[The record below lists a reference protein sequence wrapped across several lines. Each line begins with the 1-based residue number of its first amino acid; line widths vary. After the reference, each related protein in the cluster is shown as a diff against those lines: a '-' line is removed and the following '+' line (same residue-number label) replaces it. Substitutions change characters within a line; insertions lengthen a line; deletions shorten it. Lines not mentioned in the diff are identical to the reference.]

1 MCAWQTFRIM
11 RSGIPAFNF
20 LPRIF
25 GRPKRKGAGSKEKRK
40 KRPERT
46 VSEHAE
52 GMIQVFIAGGGIG
65 GTYTALN
72 LIREGV
78 DPHGIT
84 VVADEW
90 PPYSRHRLPEALKC
104 GYLGGLELGVAKE
117 LMDAGVN
124 VVSPA
129 RVVSIDPVSREVT
142 IQYVGKGEEEVSY
155 DCLVV
160 ATGGKPF
167 IPPIPGTRL
176 KGVTTFYRLND
187 VRRLLALRRGDSAV
201 VVGGG
206 LVGVAAAIS
215 LRRMGL
221 RVALI
226 ELKRSLLPQ
235 VIDPP
240 LSEPLR
246 KYLTSVEGIKLFLN
260 SKVKRLLGSGHVTA
274 VLTDSGAVSA
284 NAVVFATGV
293 RPNSELL
300 LRAGASNVRGAI
312 TVDGWG
318 RTSLAGV
325 YALGD
330 CALSKDYVTGRMTY
344 RPLGFVAAHYA
355 KYVARAIAGT
365 ARGEGTAGV
374 IPTIYER
381 LGEVRVYRLGLSASE
396 ARSLGLSNAE
406 AVIVRSG
413 NDVWEAKVVV
423 DGRVVG
429 WELVTVGHKHVIP
442 TASYIDEILATKA

>member
-1 MCAWQTFRIM
+1 MLVRHGYGVLRGGM
-11 RSGIPAFNF
+11 PALNF
-20 LPRIF
+20 LQKILRK
-25 GRPKRKGAGSKEKRK
+25 PKRKEVKGGEGRKEGFKEVISGHVRDVI
-40 KRPERT
+40 R
-46 VSEHAE
+46 VL
-52 GMIQVFIAGGGIG
+52 IVGGGVG
-65 GTYTALN
+65 GVYTALN

-78 DPHGIT
+78 NPHGIT

-129 RVVSIDPVSREVT
+129 RVVSVDPASREVT
-142 IQYVGKGEEEVSY
+142 IQYVGRGEEEVSY

-167 IPPIPGTRL
+167 IPPIPGIGLR
-176 KGVTTFYRLND
+176 GVTTFYGLSD
-187 VRRLLALRRGDSAV
+187 VKRLLSLRGGSAV

-215 LRRMGL
+215 LRRRGL

-226 ELKRSLLPQ
+226 ELKDSLLPQ

-246 KYLTSVEGIKLFLN
+246 KYLTGVEGIKLFLG
-260 SKVKRLLGSGHVTA
+260 SRVKKLLGSGRVTA
-274 VLTDSGAVSA
+274 VLTDSGALSA
-284 NAVVFATGV
+284 DAVVFATGV

-300 LRAGASNVRGAI
+300 LRAGASSVRGAI
-312 TVDGWG
+312 AVDGWG

-330 CALSKDYVTGRMTY
+330 CALSKDYITGRATY

-355 KYVARAIAGT
+355 KYVAKAIAG
-365 ARGEGTAGV
+365 AASGEGTPGV
-374 IPTIYER
+374 TPTIYER

-396 ARSLGLSNAE
+396 ARSLGLSDAE
-406 AVIVRSG
+406 VEVIRSG
-413 NDVWEAKVVV
+413 NNVWEARVLAR
-423 DGRVVG
+423 GRVVG
-429 WELVTVGHKHVIP
+429 WELVTVGHEHVVP
-442 TASYIDEILATKA
+442 TATYLEQLLPPKS

>member
-1 MCAWQTFRIM
+1 MLVKRGYGVL
-11 RSGIPAFNF
+11 RDGIPALNF
-20 LPRIF
+20 LPRIL
-25 GRPKRKGAGSKEKRK
+25 GEHKRKEVKGCEGREEGLKEVIS
-40 KRPERT
+40 ER
-46 VSEHAE
+46 V
-52 GMIQVFIAGGGIG
+52 GDVMRVLIVGGGIG
-65 GTYTALN
+65 GIYTALN
-72 LIREGV
+72 LIREGIN
-78 DPHGIT
+78 PRGIT

-117 LMDAGVN
+117 LTDAGVN

-129 RVVSIDPVSREVT
+129 RVASVDPASREVT
-142 IQYVGKGEEEVSY
+142 IQYIGKGEEEVSY

-167 IPPIPGTRL
+167 IPPIPGTGLR
-176 KGVTTFYRLND
+176 GVTTFYGLND
-187 VRRLLALRRGDSAV
+187 VKRLLSLRGGSAV

-215 LRRMGL
+215 LRRRGL

-246 KYLTSVEGIKLFLN
+246 KYLTGVEGIKLFLG
-260 SKVKRLLGSGHVTA
+260 SRVKKLLGSGRVTA

-284 NAVVFATGV
+284 DAVVFATGV

-300 LRAGASNVRGAI
+300 LRVGASNVRGAI

-330 CALSKDYVTGRMTY
+330 CALSKDYITGRATY

-355 KYVARAIAGT
+355 KYVAKAIAG
-365 ARGEGTAGV
+365 AASGEGTPGV

-396 ARSLGLSNAE
+396 ARSLGLSDAE
-406 AVIVRSG
+406 LEVIRSG
-413 NDVWEAKVVV
+413 DNVWEARVLAK
-423 DGRVVG
+423 GRIVG
-429 WELVTVGHKHVIP
+429 WELVTVGHEHVIP
-442 TASYIDEILATKA
+442 TATYLKQLLSPKS

>member
-1 MCAWQTFRIM
+1 MLVKRGYVVHHSSM
-11 RSGIPAFNF
+11 PPLNF
-20 LPRIF
+20 LPRIP
-25 GRPKRKGAGSKEKRK
+25 GKPKRKGVDSGRRGEGLKEAIS
-40 KRPERT
+40 ER
-46 VSEHAE
+46 VL
-52 GMIQVFIAGGGIG
+52 IVGGGVG
-65 GTYTALN
+65 GVYTALN

-78 DPHGIT
+78 DPRRIT

-129 RVVSIDPVSREVT
+129 RAVSIDPASKEVT
-142 IQYVGKGEEEVSY
+142 IQRVGKGEEEVSY

-167 IPPIPGTRL
+167 LPPIPGIGLR
-176 KGVTTFYRLND
+176 GVTTFYGLND
-187 VRRLLALRRGDSAV
+187 IKRLLSLRGGSAV
-201 VVGGG
+201 VIGGG

-215 LRRMGL
+215 LRRRGL

-226 ELKRSLLPQ
+226 ELKHSLLPQ

-246 KYLTSVEGIKLFLN
+246 KYLTDLEGIKLFLG
-260 SKVKRLLGSGHVTA
+260 SKVRKLLGHGRVTA
-274 VLTDSGAVSA
+274 VLTDSGAIGA
-284 NAVVFATGV
+284 DAVVFATGV
-293 RPNSELL
+293 RPNSGLL

-318 RTSLAGV
+318 RTSLV
-325 YALGD
+325 STYALGD
-330 CALSKDYVTGRMTY
+330 CALSKDYITGKVTY

-355 KYVARAIAGT
+355 KYVAKAIAGK
-365 ARGEGTAGV
+365 ASGEGTSGV
-374 IPTIYER
+374 VPTIYER

-396 ARSLGLSNAE
+396 ARALGLSDAE
-406 AVIVRSG
+406 AEVIRSG
-413 NDVWEAKVVV
+413 NNVWEAKVLAK
-423 DGRVVG
+423 GRVIG
-429 WELVTVGHKHVIP
+429 WELVAVGHEHVIP
-442 TASYIDEILATKA
+442 TATYLEQLLSPKS

>member
-1 MCAWQTFRIM
+1 MLVRHGYSVL
-11 RSGIPAFNF
+11 RGGIPALNF
-20 LPRIF
+20 LPKIL
-25 GRPKRKGAGSKEKRK
+25 GKPKRKEVKGSEGKKEGFKEVIS
-40 KRPERT
+40 ER
-46 VSEHAE
+46 VENV
-52 GMIQVFIAGGGIG
+52 MRVLIVGGGIG
-65 GTYTALN
+65 GVYTALN

-78 DPHGIT
+78 NPRGIT

-104 GYLGGLELGVAKE
+104 GYLGGLELGVAEE

-129 RVVSIDPVSREVT
+129 RVVSVDPASREAT
-142 IQYVGKGEEEVSY
+142 IQYVGEGEEEVSY

-167 IPPIPGTRL
+167 IPPIPGIGLR
-176 KGVTTFYRLND
+176 GVTTFYGLND
-187 VRRLLALRRGDSAV
+187 VKRLLSLRGGSAV

-215 LRRMGL
+215 LRRRGL

-246 KYLTSVEGIKLFLN
+246 KYLTGVEGIKLFLG
-260 SKVKRLLGSGHVTA
+260 SRVKKLLGSGRVTA

-284 NAVVFATGV
+284 DVVVFATGV
-293 RPNSELL
+293 KPNSELL
-300 LRAGASNVRGAI
+300 LRVGVSNVREAI
-312 TVDGWG
+312 IVDGWG
-318 RTSLAGV
+318 RTSLAGI

-330 CALSKDYVTGRMTY
+330 CALSKDYITGRMTY

-355 KYVARAIAGT
+355 KYVAKAIAGT
-365 ARGEGTAGV
+365 ASGEGTPGV

-396 ARSLGLSNAE
+396 ARSLGLSDAE
-406 AVIVRSG
+406 VEVIRSG
-413 NDVWEAKVVV
+413 NNVWEARVLAKEC
-423 DGRVVG
+423 VVG
-429 WELVTVGHKHVIP
+429 WELVTVGHEHVVP
-442 TASYIDEILATKA
+442 TATYLEQLLTAKL

>member
-1 MCAWQTFRIM
+1 MLVKRGYGVL
-11 RSGIPAFNF
+11 RDGIPTLNF
-20 LPRIF
+20 LPRIPGEPRRKEVKGCE
-25 GRPKRKGAGSKEKRK
+25 GREEGLKEVIS
-40 KRPERT
+40 ER
-46 VSEHAE
+46 V
-52 GMIQVFIAGGGIG
+52 GDVMRVLIVGGGIG
-65 GTYTALN
+65 GIYTALN
-72 LIREGV
+72 LIREGIN
-78 DPHGIT
+78 PRGIT

-90 PPYSRHRLPEALKC
+90 PPYSRHGLPEALKC

-129 RVVSIDPVSREVT
+129 RVASVDPASREVT
-142 IQYVGKGEEEVSY
+142 IQYIGKGEEEVSY

-167 IPPIPGTRL
+167 IPPIPGTGLR
-176 KGVTTFYRLND
+176 GVTTFYGLND
-187 VRRLLALRRGDSAV
+187 VKRLLSLRGGSAV

-206 LVGVAAAIS
+206 LVGIAAAIS
-215 LRRMGL
+215 LRRRGL
-221 RVALI
+221 RVALV
-226 ELKRSLLPQ
+226 ELKHSLLPQ

-246 KYLTSVEGIKLFLN
+246 KYLTGVEGIKLFLG
-260 SKVKRLLGSGHVTA
+260 SRVKKLLGSGRVTA

-284 NAVVFATGV
+284 DAVVFATGV

-300 LRAGASNVRGAI
+300 LRVGASNVRGAI

-330 CALSKDYVTGRMTY
+330 CALSKDYITGRATY

-355 KYVARAIAGT
+355 KYVAKAIAG
-365 ARGEGTAGV
+365 AASGEGTPGI

-396 ARSLGLSNAE
+396 ARSLGLSDAE
-406 AVIVRSG
+406 LEVIRSG
-413 NDVWEAKVVV
+413 DNVWEARVIAK
-423 DGRVVG
+423 GRIVG
-429 WELVTVGHKHVIP
+429 WELVTVGHEHVIP
-442 TASYIDEILATKA
+442 TATYLKQLLSPKS